1 MVIKITVLAKHL
13 VTYKINIMN
22 NKYIK
27 TFLIIVFFMSFIN
40 CKGQIV
46 IDLFSNNIPIPE
58 NYNQTGQYYEK
69 DINNRLL
76 PFVGTWEYVNGNEK
90 FQIILTKI
98 TKYHFVMPNIDL
110 NIYQDGIALQYKKF
124 INGNLIFESPIAEK
138 PTFTNIEGLVLK
150 GNLTDYGRITVAVN
164 KPQMFGGGIFH
175 QGGEYFYPD
184 CYIEQLPLSLN
195 QPPKIK
201 FNLYLGEH
209 SIIFGDP
216 YDNPIYAG
224 QPFFSIP
231 NNIVLTKLP

>member
-1 MVIKITVLAKHL
+1 MKITVLAKHL
-13 VTYKINIMN
+13 VTSKIKIMN

-98 TKYHFVMPNIDL
+98 TKYHKVIPDLDL
-110 NIYQDGIALQYKKF
+110 NFYEDGIHLQYKKF
-124 INGNLIFESPIAEK
+124 VNGNLVFESPNTGE
-138 PTFTNIEGLVLK
+138 PTFTDMEASVLK
-150 GNLTDYGRITVAVN
+150 GAVTDYGRVTQTVY
-164 KPQMFGGGIFH
+164 KPQQTFGGGVYR
-175 QGGEYFYPD
+175 QGGEYFYPR
-184 CYIEQLPLSLN
+184 CSIEQLPLSLN
-195 QPPKIK
+195 EPSKIK
-201 FNLYLGEH
+201 FHLYFREH
-209 SIIFGDP
+209 THMFESP
-216 YDNPIYAG
+216 YDNPLYDG
-224 QPFFSIP
+224 LPTFSIP
-231 NNIVLTKLP
+231 NDVVMTKVP